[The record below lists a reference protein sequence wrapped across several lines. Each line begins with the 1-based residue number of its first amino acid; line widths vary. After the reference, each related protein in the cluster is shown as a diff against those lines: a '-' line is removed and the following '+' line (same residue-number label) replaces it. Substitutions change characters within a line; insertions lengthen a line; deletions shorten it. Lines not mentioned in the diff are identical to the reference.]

1 MASRMNGKR
10 RKLTAEFKTKVV
22 LEALKEKMTLA
33 ELSQK
38 YEVSGTQISTWKS
51 DFFFFF
57 HVTFGTKND
66 DENKVETETQRL
78 YSKIGQLQM
87 ENDFLK
93 KVLG

>member
-38 YEVSGTQISTWKS
+38 YEVMLMLLLAQKMTMRIKL
-51 DFFFFF
+51 
-57 HVTFGTKND
+57 K
-66 DENKVETETQRL
+66 QRHNGYIPKL
-78 YSKIGQLQM
+78 VNCKWRMI
-87 ENDFLK
+87 F
-93 KVLG
+93 